1 MIVMTTPLSKIPPT
15 ESLGS
20 KINKSLTSY
29 NDNSS
34 NTEKFIDNISSEQ
47 ALNRILDKYRNIY

>member
-1 MIVMTTPLSKIPPT
+1 MTTPLSKTPHT

-20 KINKSLTSY
+20 KINKSLASY

-34 NTEKFIDNISSEQ
+34 NTEKFIDKISSEQ